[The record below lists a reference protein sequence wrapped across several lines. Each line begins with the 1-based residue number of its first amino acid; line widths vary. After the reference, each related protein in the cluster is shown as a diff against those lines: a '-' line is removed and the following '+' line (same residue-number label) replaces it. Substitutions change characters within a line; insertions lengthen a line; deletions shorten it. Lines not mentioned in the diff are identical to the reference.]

1 MKEPKQKRRA
11 ASGADEE
18 RRFKGESSPGRGAD
32 SLVSMDNP
40 DDSQLGAD
48 RVESRNPKQQM

>member
-1 MKEPKQKRRA
+1 MKKTSKQQA
-11 ASGADEE
+11 VSGVQQEE
-18 RRFKGESSPGRGAD
+18 RYEDRKDKSSLGHGGE

-48 RVESRNPKQQM
+48 RVEKRNPRL